1 LRGVDVFQNRIFL
14 IDMLLPLAT
23 VTVTRMD
30 AALNCVQA
38 SQTAAL
44 EAVDALLAGTK
55 MEGLREGQQQRI
67 PLSLSSPLI
76 SPPLPSSFIVTTE
89 LAAADEAAAS
99 TASTLPTLTGAA
111 SDLRKRL
118 AKAGATLEKVEARVR
133 RVAAAAPQPEERAA
147 G

>member
-1 LRGVDVFQNRIFL
+1 
-14 IDMLLPLAT
+14 MLLPLAT

-99 TASTLPTLTGAA
+99 TLPTLTGAA